1 MVLSAAESY
10 YSTLFIALDHR
21 FGRQGE
27 TTALQIEQQFQ
38 DAVDPAV
45 NILLGQ
51 DIAFSQCTDRVVCHE
66 RAVANIGAQLYER
79 WRRAPFKFGN
89 QATRQLPS
97 SRTLS
102 RTSAKGRNQL
112 FGARR
117 RMAAPGAK
125 RRCRDVRFRAAFR
138 V

>member
-1 MVLSAAESY
+1 MRTKDKSGFNPWSKNMALSAAESY

-51 DIAFSQCTDRVVCHE
+51 DVAFSQCTDRVVCHE

-79 WRRAPFKFGN
+79 
-89 QATRQLPS
+89 
-97 SRTLS
+97 
-102 RTSAKGRNQL
+102 
-112 FGARR
+112 
-117 RMAAPGAK
+117 
-125 RRCRDVRFRAAFR
+125 
-138 V
+138 

>member
-21 FGRQGE
+21 IGRQGE

-45 NILLGQ
+45 NI

-66 RAVANIGAQLYER
+66 RPVANIGAQLYER
-79 WRRAPFKFGN
+79 
-89 QATRQLPS
+89 
-97 SRTLS
+97 
-102 RTSAKGRNQL
+102 
-112 FGARR
+112 
-117 RMAAPGAK
+117 
-125 RRCRDVRFRAAFR
+125 
-138 V
+138 

>member
-10 YSTLFIALDHR
+10 YSTLFIELDHR

-51 DIAFSQCTDRVVCHE
+51 DVAFSQCTDRVVCHE

-79 WRRAPFKFGN
+79 
-89 QATRQLPS
+89 
-97 SRTLS
+97 
-102 RTSAKGRNQL
+102 
-112 FGARR
+112 
-117 RMAAPGAK
+117 
-125 RRCRDVRFRAAFR
+125 
-138 V
+138 

>member
-1 MVLSAAESY
+1 MRTKDKSGFNPWSKNMVLSAAESY

-51 DIAFSQCTDRVVCHE
+51 DVAFRESLQ
-66 RAVANIGAQLYER
+66 
-79 WRRAPFKFGN
+79 
-89 QATRQLPS
+89 
-97 SRTLS
+97 
-102 RTSAKGRNQL
+102 
-112 FGARR
+112 
-117 RMAAPGAK
+117 K
-125 RRCRDVRFRAAFR
+125 RDSDWLALLLRFRGRDEAGWCDEAADIFGDGF
-138 V
+138 